1 MKLPEPD
8 PIESVRMRF
17 DLPTPLSPV
26 PEPIAVRGTTVI
38 HRSGSIDRQA
48 QFFDVDV
55 SVLKLA
61 RRVEL
66 PCKISLGDRIR
77 MGFVIGTKMSQQIGR
92 LLGFA
97 REASV
102 ISDLSDTRKRDLL
115 LQWQERTRNRKP
127 AFEARLFAYPKSA
140 PVLLKGYSRSDESE
154 LSPSSPALAR
164 RSVSVGDLLRMQAPV
179 VGSENASTVRGG
191 KAVNVSDT
199 GLDALYSKLVTGS
212 PTSADQLD
220 SLLAGMIELQQQD
233 QREGAQLLGGTGSVV
248 RFMAQVE
255 GLPLE
260 KSRALLD
267 AVMRVEFSAQIVLVR
282 AQNRWYLTE
291 SKRSEFQESN
301 VQLVALIEKLHT
313 RHGLQFSPR
322 AYQDHAFREGPLT
335 IPERETLVK
344 LIIDKEG
351 KA

>member
-1 MKLPEPD
+1 MSFELPIPASSVPD
-8 PIESVRMRF
+8 
-17 DLPTPLSPV
+17 LTA
-26 PEPIAVRGTTVI
+26 AVSGQAVI
-38 HRSGSIDRQA
+38 HRSGSSNRQA
-48 QFFDVDV
+48 RFVGADASV
-55 SVLKLA
+55 STLA
-61 RRVEL
+61 HRIERL
-66 PCKISLGDRIR
+66 CKIGLGDRLR
-77 MGFVIGTKMSQQIGR
+77 TGFAAGTKAMRQQFAR
-92 LLGFA
+92 LLGREISGTCGLSAA
-97 REASV
+97 R
-102 ISDLSDTRKRDLL
+102 DRDP
-115 LQWQERTRNRKP
+115 LQQWRDRQCNRKP
-127 AFEARLFAYPKSA
+127 ESEAKLLAYPKGA
-140 PVLLKGYSRSDESE
+140 PVLLKGYSRSCESG
-154 LSPSSPALAR
+154 LSPSLPALAR
-164 RSVSVGDLLRMQAPV
+164 RSASASDLPRMQAPV

-212 PTSADQLD
+212 PTSAEQLD

-233 QREGAQLLGGTGSVV
+233 QREGAQLLGGTGTVA

-282 AQNRWYLTE
+282 AQNRWYLSE

-301 VQLVALIEKLHT
+301 VQLVALIENLHT

-335 IPERETLVK
+335 IPERETLLK
-344 LIIDKEG
+344 LIIG
-351 KA
+351 K